1 MVPNNR
7 LLCKTYI
14 WEVFECITYIKRIIY
29 NFKIYNCKKGNTHLI
44 FVPVQIILGNT
55 NLS

>member
-7 LLCKTYI
+7 LLCKKYI
-14 WEVFECITYIKRIIY
+14 WEVFECITYIKRI
-29 NFKIYNCKKGNTHLI
+29 IYNCKKGNTHLI